1 MKNFKTKIYLDG
13 ADFDSIINFNKQ
25 KFIKGFTTNPSLMK
39 KSGVK
44 NYKKFCLKVL
54 NNIKNKP
61 VSFEVFADTEN
72 EIKKQAHE
80 ISCWGKN
87 VFVKVPIQNTKG
99 LDLTN
104 LILELNNKGI
114 KINVTAV
121 FTLSQIKKLVSK
133 VNNNTNIIIS
143 VFAGRIADTGKDP
156 EIIIKD
162 IIKYSFKRKNIKILW
177 ASAREIFNF
186 YQANRSNCH
195 IITLSEDLI
204 NKLKFYNK
212 NLREF
217 SKETSLMFYND
228 AKIAGFKL

>member
-1 MKNFKTKIYLDG
+1 MHFNVFKVK
-13 ADFDSIINFNKQ
+13 SIREI
-25 KFIKGFTTNPSLMK
+25 TYSL
-39 KSGVK
+39 
-44 NYKKFCLKVL
+44 
-54 NNIKNKP
+54 KNKP

-133 VNNNTNIIIS
+133 INNNTNIIIS

-162 IIKYSFKRKNIKILW
+162 IIKYSSKKKNIKILW